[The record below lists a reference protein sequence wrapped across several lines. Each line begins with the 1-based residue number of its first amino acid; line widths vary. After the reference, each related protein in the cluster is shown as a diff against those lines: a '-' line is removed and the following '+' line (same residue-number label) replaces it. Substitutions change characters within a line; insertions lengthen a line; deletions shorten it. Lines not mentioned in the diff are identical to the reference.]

1 MISTLSDPIKELN
14 LDQCER
20 AIMLA
25 VIIFSEELVD
35 LSPSGKEHIRKMSQ
49 RFVGMLQQHIK
60 RMNPSLTNA
69 QIAVRIGKMMILL
82 SATTVGRT
90 TLFGTWYPGGYPT
103 FPPLEIIV
111 TVVTLLLWVLKR

>member
-82 SATTVGRT
+82 SATTVGRK
-90 TLFGTWYPGGYPT
+90 TLFGT
-103 FPPLEIIV
+103 
-111 TVVTLLLWVLKR
+111 

>member
-1 MISTLSDPIKELN
+1 MTTLAEPIKELN
-14 LDQCER
+14 LDETER

-60 RMNPSLTNA
+60 RRDPSSTNA

-82 SATTVGRT
+82 SATTVT
-90 TLFGTWYPGGYPT
+90 PFKSP
-103 FPPLEIIV
+103 F
-111 TVVTLLLWVLKR
+111 